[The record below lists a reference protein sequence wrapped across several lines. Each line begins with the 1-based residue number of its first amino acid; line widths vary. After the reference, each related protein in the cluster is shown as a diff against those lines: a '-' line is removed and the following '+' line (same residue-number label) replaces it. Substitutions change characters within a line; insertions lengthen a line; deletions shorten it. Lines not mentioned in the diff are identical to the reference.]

1 MVTGNGSNVS
11 VITGAG
17 SGLGRATAIR
27 LAKRGDKVALCDLSQ
42 SGLEESCSVI
52 RSNGGK
58 ATSAIVDV
66 RDGVAVKNWCAD
78 VVKQLGKID
87 YLFSNAGVTSR
98 SPVRDME
105 FDEWRRLI
113 DTHVSGSFNVC
124 QAALAHMVERGSGA
138 IVVTSSDYAVIGM
151 RHASNYAAA
160 KTALY
165 SFTKALAIE
174 FAPRGIRINA
184 IGPGPIDTPLLRSRG
199 TLAEWQDRVRDY
211 EARLPMQRLGQPEDV
226 ASVVDFLLSDRSSYI
241 TGQLLQPNGGQVM
254 W

>member
-17 SGLGRATAIR
+17 SGLGRATAVR

-42 SGLEESCSVI
+42 SGLEGSCGVI
-52 RSNGGK
+52 RGNGGE

-165 SFTKALAIE
+165 AFTKALAVE
-174 FAPRGIRINA
+174 FAPRGIRVNA

-199 TLAEWQDRVRDY
+199 TPAEWQDRVRDY

>member
-11 VITGAG
+11 IITGAA
-17 SGLGRATAIR
+17 SGLGRAAAIR
-27 LAKRGDKVALCDLSQ
+27 LAKRGDRVGLCDLNK
-42 SGLEESCSVI
+42 SGLEETCSMI
-52 RSNGGK
+52 RSDGGE
-58 ATSAIVDV
+58 ATNAIVDV
-66 RDGVAVKNWCAD
+66 RDGLAVKNWCAE

-98 SPVRDME
+98 SPVCDME
-105 FDEWRRLI
+105 FAEWRRLI
-113 DTHVSGSFNVC
+113 DIHVSGSFNVC
-124 QAALAHMVERGSGA
+124 QAALAHMVAQGSGA

-160 KTALY
+160 KSALY
-165 SFTKALAIE
+165 AFTKAVAVE
-174 FAPRGIRINA
+174 FASHGIRVNA
-184 IGPGPIDTPLLRSRG
+184 VGPGPIDTPLLRSRG
-199 TLAEWQDRVRDY
+199 TPAEWQDRVREY

-226 ASVVDFLLSDRSSYI
+226 ASVVDFLLSDRASYI

>member
-1 MVTGNGSNVS
+1 MVVRNGSKVS
-11 VITGAG
+11 IITGAA
-17 SGLGRATAIR
+17 SGLGRAAAIR
-27 LAKRGDKVALCDLSQ
+27 LAKRGDRVALCDLSD
-42 SGLEESCSVI
+42 SGLAETCSII
-52 RSNGGK
+52 RVNGGE
-58 ATSAIVDV
+58 AISAIVDV
-66 RDGVAVKNWCAD
+66 RDGTAIKSWCSE

-98 SPVRDME
+98 GAVSDME

-113 DTHVSGSFNVC
+113 DTHVTGSFHVC
-124 QAALAHMVERGSGA
+124 QAALAHMVEHGSGA

-151 RHASNYAAA
+151 RYASNYAAA

-165 SFTKALAIE
+165 ALTKALAVE
-174 FAPRGIRINA
+174 FAPHGIRVNA
-184 IGPGPIDTPLLRSRG
+184 VGPGPIDTPLLRSRG
-199 TLAEWQDRVRDY
+199 TQAEWQDRVRDY

-226 ASVVDFLLSDRSSYI
+226 ASVVDFLLSERASYI

>member
-1 MVTGNGSNVS
+1 MVTGSGSNVS

-42 SGLEESCSVI
+42 SGLEESCGVI
-52 RSNGGK
+52 RGNGGE
-58 ATSAIVDV
+58 ATSAVVDV

-78 VVKQLGKID
+78 VVKQLGKIN

-124 QAALAHMVERGSGA
+124 QAALAHMLERGSGA

-151 RHASNYAAA
+151 RHASHYAAA

-165 SFTKALAIE
+165 AFTKALAIE
-174 FAPRGIRINA
+174 FASRGIRVNA

-199 TLAEWQDRVRDY
+199 TAAEWQDRVRDY

>member
-1 MVTGNGSNVS
+1 MVVS
-11 VITGAG
+11 APKVSIITGAA
-17 SGLGRATAIR
+17 SGLGRAAAIR
-27 LAKRGDKVALCDLSQ
+27 LAKRGDRVALCDLSD
-42 SGLEESCSVI
+42 SGLAETCSII
-52 RSNGGK
+52 RANGGE
-58 ATSAIVDV
+58 AISAIVDV
-66 RDGVAVKNWCAD
+66 RDGAAIKSWCGE

-98 SPVRDME
+98 GAVSDME

-113 DTHVSGSFNVC
+113 DTHVTGSFHVC
-124 QAALAHMVERGSGA
+124 QAALAHMVEHGSGA

-151 RHASNYAAA
+151 RYASNYAAA

-165 SFTKALAIE
+165 ALTKALAVE
-174 FAPRGIRINA
+174 FAPHGIRVNA
-184 IGPGPIDTPLLRSRG
+184 VGPGPIDTPLLRSRG
-199 TLAEWQDRVRDY
+199 TQAEWQDRVRDY

-226 ASVVDFLLSDRSSYI
+226 ASVVDFLLSDRASYI

>member
-1 MVTGNGSNVS
+1 MVVRNGSNIS
-11 VITGAG
+11 IITGAA

-27 LAKRGDKVALCDLSQ
+27 LAKRGDRVALCDVSE
-42 SGLEESCSVI
+42 SSLEETCSLV
-52 RSNGGK
+52 RNNGGE
-58 ATSAIVDV
+58 ATSRVIDV
-66 RDGVAVKNWCAD
+66 RDGVAVKNWCAE

-98 SPVRDME
+98 SAVCDME

-113 DTHVSGSFNVC
+113 DTHVTGSFHVC
-124 QAALAHMVERGSGA
+124 QAALAYMVEHGSGA

-165 SFTKALAIE
+165 AFTKALALE
-174 FAPRGIRINA
+174 FAPYGIRVNA
-184 IGPGPIDTPLLRSRG
+184 VGPGPIDTPLLRSRG
-199 TLAEWQDRVRDY
+199 TPAEWQERVREY

-226 ASVVDFLLSDRSSYI
+226 ASVVDFLLSDRASYI

>member
-1 MVTGNGSNVS
+1 MVTGDVAKVS

-42 SGLEESCSVI
+42 SGLEETCSVI
-52 RSNGGK
+52 RGNGGE
-58 ATSAIVDV
+58 ATGAIVDV
-66 RDGVAVKNWCAD
+66 RDGGAVKNWCAD

-87 YLFSNAGVTSR
+87 CLFSNAGVTSR

-124 QAALAHMVERGSGA
+124 QAALVCMVERGSGA

-165 SFTKALAIE
+165 AFTKALAVE
-174 FAPRGIRINA
+174 FAPHRIRVNA

-199 TLAEWQDRVRDY
+199 TPAEWQDRVRDY

>member
-1 MVTGNGSNVS
+1 MVTGNGSKVS

-42 SGLEESCSVI
+42 NGLEETCGVI
-52 RSNGGK
+52 RSNGGE
-58 ATSAIVDV
+58 AISAIVDV
-66 RDGVAVKNWCAD
+66 RDGVAVKNWCAE
-78 VVKQLGKID
+78 VIKQFGKID

-98 SPVRDME
+98 SPVRDMA

-165 SFTKALAIE
+165 SFTKALATE

-199 TLAEWQDRVRDY
+199 TPAEWQDRVRDY

-226 ASVVDFLLSDRSSYI
+226 ASVMDFLLSDRSSYI

>member
-52 RSNGGK
+52 RSNGGE

-165 SFTKALAIE
+165 AFTKALAVE
-174 FAPRGIRINA
+174 FAPRGIRVNA

-199 TLAEWQDRVRDY
+199 TPAEWHDRVRDY

>member
-1 MVTGNGSNVS
+1 MVTERKIS

-27 LAKRGDKVALCDLSQ
+27 LAKRGDRVALCDLSQ
-42 SGLEESCSVI
+42 NGLDETCDVI
-52 RSNGGK
+52 RRNGGE

-66 RDGVAVKNWCAD
+66 RDGVAVKNWCAEAA
-78 VVKQLGKID
+78 KHFGKLD

-105 FDEWRRLI
+105 FAEWRRLI
-113 DTHVSGSFNVC
+113 DTHVTGSFNVC
-124 QAALAHMVERGSGA
+124 QAALGHMVEHGSGA

-165 SFTKALAIE
+165 SFTKALAVE
-174 FAPRGIRINA
+174 FAPRGIRVNA

-199 TLAEWQDRVRDY
+199 TAAEWEARVRDY

-226 ASVVDFLLSDRSSYI
+226 ASTVDFLLSDRSSYI

>member
-1 MVTGNGSNVS
+1 MVGTKGSTVS
-11 VITGAG
+11 IITGAA
-17 SGLGRATAIR
+17 SGLGRAAAIR
-27 LAKRGDKVALCDLSQ
+27 LAKRGDRVGLCDLNET
-42 SGLEESCSVI
+42 GLEETCGII
-52 RSNGGK
+52 RRNGGDT
-58 ATSAIVDV
+58 TSAIVDV
-66 RDGVAVKNWCAD
+66 RDGLAIQKWCAE

-98 SPVRDME
+98 SPVYDME

-113 DTHVSGSFNVC
+113 DIHVTGSFHVC
-124 QAALAHMVERGSGA
+124 QAALAHMVEHGSGA

-165 SFTKALAIE
+165 AFTKALAVE

-184 IGPGPIDTPLLRSRG
+184 VGPGPIDTPLLRSRG
-199 TLAEWQDRVRDY
+199 TAAEWQERVRDY

-226 ASVVDFLLSDRSSYI
+226 ASVVDFLLSDRASYI